1 MVFNYIWFGGL
12 ALVIV
17 LSAIGMLISRNAI
30 YSALCLVLN
39 FSVVA
44 ILYLSLGAPFL
55 AMAQVT
61 VYAGAIMV
69 LFLFV
74 IMLLGAERLSGQ
86 EPIKGQRI
94 IGLVLAFV
102 LLVEVVVLVAWQ
114 KGGTAGGLAILPP
127 AGAEYGSPKAM
138 GLELFTKYAL
148 PFEITSAILL
158 AAAIGA
164 ITLTKG
170 EGVVSIRK
178 VLLNDRRREMEGLN
192 AEAEKKELG
201 G

>member
-12 ALVIV
+12 ALVLIAT
-17 LSAIGMLISRNAI
+17 AIGMLLSRNAI

-44 ILYLSLGAPFL
+44 VLYLSLGAPFL

-74 IMLLGAERLSGQ
+74 IMLLGAERLSAA
-86 EPIKGQRI
+86 EPIKFQRVI
-94 IGLVLAFV
+94 SLVVAFV
-102 LLVEVVVLVAWQ
+102 LLMETVVLIVWQ
-114 KGGTAGGLAILPP
+114 TGGAAGGMTILPAP
-127 AGAEYGSPKAM
+127 SAEYGSPKAIGM
-138 GLELFTKYAL
+138 ELFTKYAL

-158 AAAIGA
+158 AAAVGA
-164 ITLTKG
+164 IVLTKG
-170 EGVVSIRK
+170 EGVVNIRE
-178 VLLNDRRREMEGLN
+178 VLLGDRRREME
-192 AEAEKKELG
+192 AQQAADEKKAMG

>member
-1 MVFNYIWFGGL
+1 MVFNYIWFGGM
-12 ALVIV
+12 ALI
-17 LSAIGMLISRNAI
+17 LIITAIGMLISRNAI

-55 AMAQVT
+55 ALAQVT

-74 IMLLGAERLSGQ
+74 IMLLGAERLSGR
-86 EPIKGQRI
+86 EPIKFQRSL
-94 IGLVLAFV
+94 GVVLAV
-102 LLVEVVVLVAWQ
+102 ILLVEVGALVAWQ
-114 KGGTAGGLAILPP
+114 KGGTAGGMFIMP
-127 AGAEYGSPKAM
+127 AAAAEYGSPKAI
-138 GLELFTKYAL
+138 GLELFTRYAL
-148 PFEITSAILL
+148 PFEITSVILL
-158 AAAIGA
+158 AAAVGA

-170 EGVVSIRK
+170 EGVVSIRE
-178 VLLNDRRREMEGLN
+178 VLLRDRRRELEDQRT
-192 AEAEKKELG
+192 AEKKEMG

>member
-1 MVFNYIWFGGL
+1 MFFNYIWFGGM
-12 ALVIV
+12 ALI
-17 LSAIGMLISRNAI
+17 LIATAIGMLISRNAI

-74 IMLLGAERLSGQ
+74 IMLLGAERISEK
-86 EPIKGQRI
+86 EPIRFQRVI
-94 IGLVLAFV
+94 SLVLAFV
-102 LLVEVVVLVAWQ
+102 LLMEVGVLVAWQ
-114 KGGTAGGLAILPP
+114 LGGTAGGMTILPAP
-127 AGAEYGSPKAM
+127 GAEYGSPKSI
-138 GLELFTKYAL
+138 GLELFTRFAL

-158 AAAIGA
+158 AAAVGA
-164 ITLTKG
+164 IVLTKG
-170 EGVVSIRK
+170 EGVVNIRE
-178 VLLNDRRREMEGLN
+178 VLMRDRRREMEQQR
-192 AEAEKKELG
+192 AAEKKELG